1 MLGVSPWQKAP
12 VAPSP
17 ANCCSG
23 TGHAI
28 VDKVLAQEAV
38 QRNVALPRRQRRG
51 LLACWHG
58 YCM

>member
-1 MLGVSPWQKAP
+1 

-17 ANCCSG
+17 ANCRSG